1 MGAPRG
7 EGRRHRE
14 ARPESH
20 RVQSAGLVLTW
31 GYPVGTPEAEHSR
44 VTFELEQL
52 EDMVRLTVTHDQL
65 DAEGLRGISYGWPL
79 VLSSLKSF
87 IETGKAINLWA
98 WKQEMAAKK

>member
-1 MGAPRG
+1 
-7 EGRRHRE
+7 
-14 ARPESH
+14 
-20 RVQSAGLVLTW
+20 VLTW